1 MGTDLVSAC
10 IFCAGTLLGIDLTP
24 RMGLGGEMGFAYATL
39 ARRYDVTSS
48 RVDSSDV
55 TPKFVLIDLGN
66 AREAAEGFGAGT
78 PGFQWE
84 ARIAFGTSHDEQE
97 RKELEDLERVVATGT
112 GRYENFA
119 VLGRIPIGRRD
130 SVEVA
135 VNRRAESATDLVNI
149 GGSNHSFSEER
160 SLSASRGDVAVGW
173 RHRWK
178 GLEAEAAFR
187 WTKPSGFNATGQSFQ
202 QASGNIFGA
211 DTEVRWRSGRWTLLL
226 HGETISGSL
235 NVHRESAPDFVGR
248 DASLPASFT
257 VGRLGVGYSWPEGEL
272 FLTGTYDRQKLPFVS
287 MAVLGTE
294 TVAFDEGFDP
304 NSINEELYANVGF
317 RYRLTAAIALRIGV
331 AVSWGNET
339 VTLSDSTGVLA
350 DRRLDVLRRGV
361 FGGGVSGILGAPE
374 TALFIGADFA
384 IGAPKP

>member
-10 IFCAGTLLGIDLTP
+10 IFCAGMLLGMDLTP
-24 RMGLGGEMGFAYATL
+24 RMGLGGEMGFSYATM
-39 ARRYDVTSS
+39 ARRYDVTDT

-66 AREAAEGFGAGT
+66 AHAAAGELGAGT
-78 PGFQWE
+78 PAFQWQ
-84 ARIAFGTSHDEQE
+84 ARVAFGTSHDEQE
-97 RKELEDLERVVATGT
+97 RKELEDLERIVATGT

-119 VLGRIPIGRRD
+119 VLGRIPVSLTD
-130 SVEVA
+130 SAEVA
-135 VNRRAESATDLVNI
+135 VNRRAESATDLINI

-160 SLSASRGDVAVGW
+160 SLSASRGDVALGW

-187 WTKPSGFNATGQSFQ
+187 WTKPSGFNATALSFQ
-202 QASGNIFGA
+202 QTSGNLFGA
-211 DTEVRWRSGRWTLLL
+211 DAEVRWRTGRWTLLL
-226 HGETISGSL
+226 HGETISGDL
-235 NVHRESAPDFVGR
+235 KVHREHEPDFIGTDV
-248 DASLPASFT
+248 SLPSSFT

-287 MAVLGTE
+287 LAVLGTE

-304 NSINEELYANVGF
+304 NSINEEVYANVGF

-331 AVSWGNET
+331 TVAWGNET
-339 VTLSDSTGVLA
+339 VTLVDPAGTLA
-350 DRRLDVLRRGV
+350 DRQLDVLRRGV

-374 TALFIGADFA
+374 TTLFIGADFS